1 MNANDLAGLKIPR
14 PKPSNAHAQAAWVME
29 RGLRNAHE

>member
-1 MNANDLAGLKIPR
+1 MNANDLAGLKI